1 MLTEPHTDYLF
12 PKYVRRL
19 LLVIGGLI
27 FYAQYTI
34 FLLGPVLFD
43 GEPGTRVFSAWIT
56 LAYLDWTSPA
66 DIRVPHLHLL
76 HPLFSAG
83 VGSLF
88 FFLSATIRRGFLS
101 GLIRLLCIPFAV
113 FMAYAANEA
122 RKVETYDY
130 RTYEP
135 IILPF
140 GDNTASIGDSQVEM
154 LLGFTMPLFLCLIM
168 FWVILAITIQ
178 PIATA
183 LCNRWH
189 KPRLKAR
196 GDSELP

>member
-1 MLTEPHTDYLF
+1 MLTEPYTDYIF
-12 PKYVRRL
+12 PKYARHL
-19 LLVIGGLI
+19 LLVIGGLV

-34 FLLGPVLFD
+34 FLLGPVVFN
-43 GEPGTRVFSAWIT
+43 GEAGTRVFSAWIT
-56 LAYLDWTSPA
+56 LAHLEWTSPSN
-66 DIRVPHLHLL
+66 IRIPQLHLI

-88 FFLSATIRRGFLS
+88 FFLSATARRGFLW
-101 GLIRLLCIPFAV
+101 GLIRLLCIPFGV

-130 RTYEP
+130 RRYEP

-140 GDNTASIGDSQVEM
+140 GKNTASIGDSQVEM
-154 LLGFTMPLFLCLIM
+154 LLGFTMPLFLYLIL
-168 FWVILAITIQ
+168 FWVVLAFTVQ

-189 KPRLKAR
+189 KSRLKAG
-196 GDSELP
+196 GDSTLP